1 MTVTTSLELEV
12 PIAALHAA
20 VKAVLPHAERPKL
33 GADPMD
39 QPLAR
44 VRVIAAASELHLL
57 ATNGRTSAMAAV
69 SIIDG
74 SDSRG
79 IRFSAEDGPYAVD
92 IHPKSLRLIV
102 AGLTA
107 QKVEGEMK
115 GVAALVFDPED
126 PAEPDDGGLITAI
139 DSTGLWPGSRVTR
152 TLLPLAE
159 QFPDVAGLLSKALG
173 AAEGTY
179 KPLVTAGVDLA
190 AFTSASKAYEAPL
203 QVEPVGTAGQRGWI
217 VLCGASFAGSI
228 EGGHGDD
235 DSMKRRDSWRR
246 KHLERLGLAT
256 PLQSVG

>member
-1 MTVTTSLELEV
+1 VTVTTSLEIEV
-12 PIAALHAA
+12 PISALHAA

-44 VRVIAAASELHLL
+44 VRVIAAATELHLL

-69 SIIDG
+69 SIIEG

-115 GVAALVFDPED
+115 GVAALVFEEADPD
-126 PAEPDDGGLITAI
+126 GMDGGMVTAI
-139 DSTGLWPGSRVTR
+139 DSTGLWPGSRVSR

-190 AFTSASKAYEAPL
+190 AFTAASKAYDAPL

-217 VLCGASFAGSI
+217 VLCGPAFAGSI

-235 DSMKRRDSWRR
+235 DSLKRRDSWRR
-246 KHLERLGLAT
+246 THMERLGLAT